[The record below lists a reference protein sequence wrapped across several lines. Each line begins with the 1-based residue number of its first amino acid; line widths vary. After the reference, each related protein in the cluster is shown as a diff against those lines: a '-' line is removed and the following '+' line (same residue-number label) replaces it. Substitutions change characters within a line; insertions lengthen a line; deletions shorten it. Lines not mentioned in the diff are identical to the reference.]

1 MQTRHVGNIS
11 EPLSAIGFG
20 CMGLV
25 GWYGVRDDAEARATL
40 LEAVDRGINHF
51 DTAASYQGGENERFV
66 GDALRSRRDQLFIA
80 TKFGITRNPDGGL
93 VIDNRPNS
101 IKAACYSSLKRLQ
114 ISHID
119 LFYLHRID
127 RTVEIEDSMDA
138 LASLVR
144 AGHIRYVGLSEC
156 SAETL
161 RRAHAVHPV
170 AAVQSEYS
178 IWSRDPEGDVLEA
191 CRELGVGFVAYS
203 PLGRGFLAGNF
214 RALADLPVD
223 DNRQAQPR
231 FKPGNIEHNRD
242 VVACV
247 ERWAERKGC
256 TPAQLALAW
265 VLARGED
272 IVAIPGTKRR
282 ERLAENLGALD
293 VRLQADEM
301 AAIADEVTQIGVRGD
316 RQVGAMMETLKG

>member
-1 MQTRHVGNIS
+1 V
-11 EPLSAIGFG
+11 
-20 CMGLV
+20 V
-25 GWYGVRDDAEARATL
+25 
-40 LEAVDRGINHF
+40 VDNH
-51 DTAASYQGGENERFV
+51 
-66 GDALRSRRDQLFIA
+66 
-80 TKFGITRNPDGGL
+80 
-93 VIDNRPNS
+93 PNS

-114 ISHID
+114 VSHID

-127 RTVEIEDSMDA
+127 RTVPIEESMDA

-144 AGHIRYVGLSEC
+144 AGHVRYVGLSEC
-156 SAETL
+156 SSETL
-161 RRAHAVHPV
+161 RRAHEVHPI

-178 IWSRDPEGDVLEA
+178 IWTRDPEQDVLGV

-231 FKPGNIEHNRD
+231 FKPGNIEHNQR
-242 VVACV
+242 VVASI
-247 ERWAERKGC
+247 EQWAERKGC

-272 IVAIPGTKRR
+272 IAAIPGTKRR
-282 ERLAENLGALD
+282 ARLAENLGALD
-293 VRLQADEM
+293 LRLTSEEVST
-301 AAIADEVTQIGVRGD
+301 IADEVTQIGVQGD
-316 RQVGAMMETLKG
+316 RYAKPMMDALGG